1 MSQSLLDD
9 QSSPAEHTVEARLQK
24 LEVAVNSQSCEL
36 ALLRQHMDD
45 GFVLMRSD
53 MASRLAEAGRAS
65 AECIRESERRS
76 DDNLKAVASQ
86 LQSQM
91 VELDKRQE
99 ARMVEFD
106 KRQEA
111 RMVELSRRMDAFSR
125 WMVGLSFGVAVL
137 LANMASR
144 LF

>member
-9 QSSPAEHTVEARLQK
+9 QSSPAEHTVGARLQK
-24 LEVAVNSQSCEL
+24 LEAAVNSQSCEL

-45 GFVLMRSD
+45 GFALMRSD
-53 MASRLAEAGRAS
+53 MASRIAEAGRAN

-86 LQSQM
+86 LQAQM

-99 ARMVEFD
+99 ARMVE
-106 KRQEA
+106 
-111 RMVELSRRMDAFSR
+111 LSRRLDAFSR

-137 LANMASR
+137 FANMASR